1 MCGIA
6 GFIDFNN
13 KSSFEILK
21 KCTDSLFH
29 RGPDGS
35 GYEFYQTNEA
45 QIGLGH
51 RRLSII
57 DLTEGGKQPKNFQDL
72 WITFNGEIYNYKE
85 IKAELTDL
93 GHSFESHS
101 DTEVILHAYE
111 QWGKQCVNRFVG
123 MFSFVL
129 YDAQKKELYCVR
141 DRAGVKPLQYYWNK
155 GLFLFAS
162 EFKAFHEHPDFV
174 KELNLDAIA
183 SFMRYGYV
191 PTPHSIFK
199 NAFKLEPGH
208 YLSINIATQTIKTEK
223 YWDVYDYYNKP
234 KLKISFEDAKI
245 ETESILSKAFQY
257 RMVADVPIGV
267 FLSGGYDSTCVTA
280 LLQKDSTQ
288 KIKTYTIGVNNKSL
302 DEAPYAKQIA
312 NHLGTEHTEYYC
324 DEKEAMNII
333 PELPHFFDEPFGDYS
348 AIPTTLVSRIARK
361 EVTVALSADAGDEI
375 FAGYNRYD
383 YYKYVQQTAKIPS
396 LFRSLAAKTMALIP
410 AKAIPVLG
418 QHPLFGSRYGKIK
431 NILKDNSTQNLMNNL
446 VTEFTN
452 DGVQHLFKSKISNVD
467 TYFDQKLMDEYD
479 DGLSYMMAVDYQT
492 YMLDDILQKVD
503 RATMTTSL
511 EGREPF
517 LDQHIVQWAAQLPT
531 EYKYNKGNKK
541 YIIKEIV
548 AKYIPREMMDRPKM
562 GFAIPLETWLKT
574 DLKYLTEEYLN
585 ANLIEKQGIFKVDE
599 VQKITNSFHEG
610 KSEFLFKIW
619 YLLAFQMWYKKWMN

>member
-13 KSSFEILK
+13 NSSLEILK
-21 KCTDSLFH
+21 KCTD
-29 RGPDGS
+29 
-35 GYEFYQTNEA
+35 T

-57 DLTEGGKQPKNFQDL
+57 DLSEGGKQPKSFQHL

-85 IKAELTDL
+85 IKAELIEL

-101 DTEVILHAYE
+101 DTEVILHAYN
-111 QWGKQCVNRFVG
+111 QWGKQCVKRFVG
-123 MFSFVL
+123 MFAFVL
-129 YDAQKKELYCVR
+129 YDAQKKEVYCVR
-141 DRAGVKPLQYYWNK
+141 DRAGVKPLQYYWNN
-155 GLFLFAS
+155 GLLLFAS
-162 EFKAFHEHPDFV
+162 EFKSFHEHPDFV
-174 KELNLDAIA
+174 KELNLDAVA

-208 YLSINIATQTIKTEK
+208 YLSINLETQTIKTEK
-223 YWDVYDYYNKP
+223 YWDVYEFYNQP

-383 YYKYVQQTAKIPS
+383 YYKYVQQTEKIPS
-396 LFRSLAAKTMALIP
+396 IVRNIAAKTMEMIP
-410 AKAIPVLG
+410 AKAIPFLG

-446 VTEFTN
+446 VTEFTIDSIQN
-452 DGVQHLFKSKISNVD
+452 LFKSKISNID
-467 TYFDQKLMDEYD
+467 TYFDRKLESKFD

-503 RATMTTSL
+503 RATMTASL

-562 GFAIPLETWLKT
+562 GFAIPLESWLKT
-574 DLKYLTEEYLN
+574 DLKYLTDDYLN
-585 ANLIEKQGIFKVDE
+585 PNLIEKQGIFKVEE
-599 VQKITNSFHEG
+599 VQKITKSFHDG
-610 KSEFLFKIW
+610 KAESLFKIW
-619 YLLAFQMWYKKWMN
+619 YLLVFQMWYKKWMN